1 MTGPAPDQ
9 PLLQIHGLKISF
21 GGLVAVER
29 LDMVVYPGE
38 IVGLIGPNGAGKTTV
53 FNCISRFYD
62 PDAGSIYCQGRDISR
77 VPSHEIIRLGIA
89 RTFQNVE
96 LCKSMTVLENLL
108 MGQHVSVRGNLLR
121 DAFRFPGVVARRE
134 AEAVR
139 RADEVIQLLELVPY
153 RDRTASGLPF
163 GLQKKVE
170 LGRGLVSRPRL
181 LLLDE
186 PAAGADV
193 HETRELAELI
203 RRIHAQFG
211 LSILIVEHDMP
222 FVMGLCQ
229 RLYVL
234 DFGKKIAEGTPQEIQ
249 NHPDVIE
256 AYLGEPNIAL
266 SESKDATIAAQ
277 G

>member
-1 MTGPAPDQ
+1 MTESAIKQ
-9 PLLQIHGLKISF
+9 PLLEIKGLKISF
-21 GGLVAVER
+21 GGLVAVDK
-29 LDMVVYPGE
+29 LDLMVLPGE
-38 IVGLIGPNGAGKTTV
+38 IVGLIGPNGAGKTTL

-62 PDAGSIYCQGRDISR
+62 PDAGTIYFQGRDITR

-108 MGQHVSVRGNLLR
+108 VGQHVMIRGNLVRDGLR
-121 DAFRFPGVVARRE
+121 LPGARR
-134 AEAVR
+134 AEAAAAA
-139 RADEVIQLLELVPY
+139 RAEEMLGLLGLTPY
-153 RDRTASGLPF
+153 RDRIASGLPF

-170 LGRGLVSRPRL
+170 LGRGLVSQPRL

-193 HETRELAELI
+193 RETQDLAELI
-203 RRIHAQFG
+203 HRLHARFRLG
-211 LSILIVEHDMP
+211 ILIVEHDMQ

-234 DFGKKIAEGTPQEIQ
+234 DFGRKIAEGPPQEIQ
-249 NHPDVIE
+249 NHPAVIE

-266 SESKDATIAAQ
+266 SESQDVRFPAP